1 MKSVLYHFFL
11 SLCLFAFIGCED
23 FFETALE
30 LDTPEFRQGINVIGE
45 AFAGDTVITLRVNQ
59 AKSSFSTEPYTTLK
73 NAVIKAKINGEAMAV
88 NYIQFDSSDED
99 AFVVELVNPL
109 RSGDRVEIELSHPG
123 FPTAYI
129 DDIVPPLVE
138 LNTGPLIY
146 DATKDQ
152 SGDGLSRM
160 NFSINYINGNG
171 PLFFTSKAV
180 YYQTLTQCVRENI
193 NGQFVCV
200 RFDTIILANERG
212 LTINDPNAVEGSFG
226 SMVKQNDGGVEK
238 QYVGTIPNYFVNGL
252 RQTTSDNRVEMNFIS
267 MSEQTFNYEVSL
279 SQYYAS
285 KDNPFATPVNV
296 FGNVQNGYG
305 RLTLKAVTRA
315 IVPVE

>member
-1 MKSVLYHFFL
+1 MKSVLYHIFL
-11 SLCLFAFIGCED
+11 SLCFFAFIGCED

-30 LDTPEFRQGINVIGE
+30 LDTPEFAQGINVIGE

-59 AKSSFSTEPYTTLK
+59 AKSAFSTVPYSTLK
-73 NAVIKAKINGEAMAV
+73 DAVIKAKINGEEMSV
-88 NYIQFDSSDED
+88 HYVQFDSSNED
-99 AFVVELVNPL
+99 AFVVELVKPL

-171 PLFFTSKAV
+171 PLYFTSMAV
-180 YYQTLTQCVRENI
+180 YYQKVTQCIRENV

-200 RFDTIILANERG
+200 RFDTIFLANEKG
-212 LTINDPNAVEGSFG
+212 LDINDPNAVEGNFG
-226 SMVKQNDGGVEK
+226 SMVKQNEGGVEK
-238 QYVGTIPNYFVNGL
+238 PYVGTIPNYFVDGL
-252 RQTTSDNRVEMNFIS
+252 RQATGNNHVELKFIS
-267 MSEQTFNYEVSL
+267 MSEHTFKYEVSL
-279 SQYYAS
+279 RQYFGSQ
-285 KDNPFATPVNV
+285 DNPFATPVNV
-296 FGNVQNGYG
+296 FGNVKNGYG

-315 IVPVE
+315 LVPVE